1 MKFSE
6 MKYTRPD
13 MEALR
18 AKSKELVER
27 IQNAKSFAELD
38 TAYVEYCECMGDV
51 STDMSLCY
59 VRHTINTEDKFYD
72 AENDYIDE
80 ISPEFSEMENA
91 VNMVIVNSPFRKEF
105 IAKYGD
111 ILIKN
116 IEISLKAFSP
126 EIMPDMQEEN
136 KLTSEYE
143 KLIASAQIE
152 FDGGTY
158 TLSQLSPFKQD
169 VNDEKRLSAWKADG
183 GFYMSNA
190 EKLDEIYDKLVKVR
204 TRMAQKL
211 GYKNFIEL
219 GYYRMGRNCY
229 TAEDVQKFRAAV
241 RKYIVPIAD
250 ALYREQA
257 KRTGMK
263 YPLSYSDMP
272 IAFKSGNP
280 VPAGTPDDILAHARK
295 FYHELSPETA
305 EFIDFM
311 YDNELL
317 DVLSKK
323 GKAAGGY
330 CTGFDRYKS
339 PFIFANFNGTQ
350 HDVEVMTH
358 EAGHAF
364 AAYSAFKNNLPM
376 PLQSPS
382 LEACECHSMSME
394 FFAWPWEEG
403 FFGKDTEKFYY
414 SHLFG
419 SVTFIPYGTMVDHF
433 QHIVYENPDLTPAQR
448 HEKWAELTK
457 IYMPWVALD
466 GKVPFYS
473 EGRAWQRQT
482 HIYEVPFYYIDYC
495 LAQTIALE
503 FWAIMQKDRHEAWE
517 RYLKFLN
524 LGGTKTYTELVAA
537 ADLDTPFGEDALRKV
552 AEVAKEWLNAQDTSK
567 LV

>member
-1 MKFSE
+1 MKFKD

-13 MEALR
+13 MEAIKALNT
-18 AKSKELVER
+18 ALVARME
-27 IQNAKSFAELD
+27 NAQSFSEFDA
-38 TAYVEYCECMGDV
+38 AYVEYCKASEDV

-72 AENDYIDE
+72 EENDYIDE
-80 ISPEFSEMENA
+80 IGPQFAEMQNA
-91 VNMVIVNSPFRKEF
+91 VNMAIVNSPFRAEF
-105 IAKYGD
+105 EKKYGNL
-111 ILIKN
+111 LIKN
-116 IEISLKAFSP
+116 IEIDLKTFSP
-126 EIMPDMQEEN
+126 EIMDDMQEEA
-136 KLTSEYE
+136 KLTSEYV
-143 KLIASAQIE
+143 KLIASAQID

-169 VNDEKRLSAWKADG
+169 INDEKRLAAWKAEG
-183 GFYMSNA
+183 NFYMANA
-190 EKLDEIYDKLVKVR
+190 DKLDEIYDKLVAVR
-204 TRMAQKL
+204 TRMGQKL
-211 GYKNFIEL
+211 GYKNFTEL

-229 TAEDVQKFRAAV
+229 TAQDVEKFRAAV
-241 RKYIVPIAD
+241 VKYIVPIANE
-250 ALYREQA
+250 LYKEQA
-257 KRTGMK
+257 KRTGMT

-280 VPAGTPDDILAHARK
+280 VPAGSPDDILAHAKK

-364 AAYSAFKNNLPM
+364 AAYQAFKNDLPYA
-376 PLQSPS
+376 LRSPS
-382 LEACECHSMSME
+382 LESCECHSMSME
-394 FFAWPWEEG
+394 FFAWPWEKG
-403 FFGKDTEKFYY
+403 FFGKDTDKFYY

-419 SVTFIPYGTMVDHF
+419 SVTFIPYGTMVDHY
-433 QHIVYENPDLTPAQR
+433 QHIVYENPQLTPAER

-457 IYMPWVALD
+457 IYMPWVARD

-503 FWAIMQKDRHEAWE
+503 FWALMQKDRHEAWD
-517 RYLKFLN
+517 RYMTFLN
-524 LGGTKTYTELVAA
+524 LGGTRTYTGLIEAA
-537 ADLDTPFGEDALRKV
+537 GLDTPFGEDALRKV
-552 AEVAKEWLNAQDTSK
+552 AEVANEWLGSFDKEK